1 MFRLPAI
8 FPLIAMSLMAHVTMS
23 GGRVSASLFAL
34 QRDGSTLMAGL
45 AYGLYSLLPALASIH
60 MGRWVDQVGP
70 RRVMHISLILMTA
83 GLALPALWPSLPAV
97 LLSAA
102 LGGFGFSSYMLA
114 VNVVVSFL
122 PVQHSSERVGM
133 LAWLQIGTSTSAVLG
148 PSFAGMLI
156 DLAGYRAL
164 YATLAVIVGAGC
176 IVSHRIAL
184 PDGGERRR
192 HTEGALAML
201 HEVASTPRLLR
212 IYLIALALSLAWDGF
227 SFMAPVLGHE
237 RGYSASQVG
246 LVLSTFACGTLVI
259 RIGLPWLSRRLPE
272 WRMLAGAC
280 AITAMVFLLLPIA
293 HSAPVHAALGFI
305 YGLSAGVGQP
315 NILNLIYHSMPPEKA
330 GQGVGLRSMI
340 AGVSGLGGPWLFG
353 IISAMFTAA
362 PVFVMIGCVMGAASW
377 QAHRASSERAD

>member
-1 MFRLPAI
+1 
-8 FPLIAMSLMAHVTMS
+8 MAHITMS
-23 GGRVSASLFAL
+23 GGRISASLFAL

-70 RRVMHISLILMTA
+70 RRVMHISLIVMTA
-83 GLALPALWPSLPAV
+83 GLIVPALWPSLPAV

-114 VNVVVSFL
+114 ANVVVSFM

-133 LAWLQIGTSTSAVLG
+133 LAWLQIGTSVSAVVG
-148 PSFAGMLI
+148 PSLAGLLI

-164 YATLAVIVGAGC
+164 FVTLAVIVGTGC
-176 IVSHRIAL
+176 LLSHRIAL
-184 PDGGERRR
+184 PEGVRRR
-192 HTEGALAML
+192 NNAGALAIL
-201 HEVASTPRLLR
+201 HEVATTPRLLR
-212 IYLIALALSLAWDGF
+212 IYLIALSLSLAWDGF

-246 LVLSTFACGTLVI
+246 LVLSTFACGTLAI
-259 RIGLPWLSRRLPE
+259 RMALPWLSRRLPE
-272 WRMLAGAC
+272 WRMLTMAC
-280 AITAMVFLLLPIA
+280 ALTASVFLLLPIA
-293 HSAPVHAALGFI
+293 HSAPLHAALGFI

-340 AGVSGLGGPWLFG
+340 GGISGLGGPWLFG
-353 IISAMFTAA
+353 IMSALFSAA
-362 PVFVMIGCVMGAASW
+362 PVFIMVGCIMGVASW
-377 QAHRASSERAD
+377 QAHRASHEREPHDEC